1 MDSAMRGSQLSAVW
15 GKSDPPRPLY
25 CHLID
30 TGLVTYEIVHTTG
43 YSSTARTLARAA
55 GTELTVMIPWVCY
68 IAALHDIGKADS
80 RFVFGGPRELAMRAQ
95 AAGLPRAPDERQ
107 FWHSGRSAQ
116 WVRHH
121 LTSHECWPVDEAN
134 TVAAVIRGHH
144 GYFLTDDPETEPP
157 EVAQAWDRIRNELER
172 ILRHVFDPPAWAP
185 RFDDH
190 GSVGLIL
197 SGIITLS
204 DWIASNSDV
213 FRAPDS
219 RLDVQSYVTA
229 SRDAARLAVGR
240 LGLRFGMRP
249 PTVTSFKQMWP
260 DFDALRPIQAEV
272 ELLSARGTEPGLA
285 IIEAPMGE
293 GKTEAALYLAAQ
305 WAQTS
310 NTEGL
315 YFALPTAATSNQMHG
330 RVQELLDRLGL
341 VKDQG
346 VRLVHG
352 MSWLVDDD
360 TPTANVQTED
370 ERKAGPDYAVE
381 WFRPAKRGLL
391 ASYGVGT
398 VDQALSSVLHVRHSY
413 LRLLG
418 LSGKVLIVDEVHSY
432 DPYMNEIL
440 IRLLEWCGTL
450 RVPVILLSATL
461 PEFRRRLLVQAYS
474 GTPPVDMGN
483 RHGKCPYPLIT
494 WVSRGGDGPE
504 FVVPQASEPRP
515 DIELHKHRGLLE
527 NPAPTADLVVDA
539 ARNGGCICVIANTVR
554 SAQELYSE
562 LQRRV
567 DRDECDLVLFHAR
580 FPAWRRDELEKRV
593 LDLFD
598 KRSTLRPDDAER
610 TIRPDRAILVATQ
623 VIEQSL
629 DVDFDEMFTE
639 IAPIDLMLQRV
650 GRMHRHARPSRPTGP
665 TPRLHVLLP
674 DSPVNGFGLSGKVY
688 HPFVLLKTLGVLS
701 KMDRISLP
709 ADIRRLVELVYDNT
723 PRVEA
728 PLDAVTDDLLQRLF
742 DELSEET
749 RRFERAAHKYLSPK
763 PDDEEFTLARVVS
776 GHFDNDEEGA
786 RSYFSARTRI
796 GDDTR
801 SAVIVDDCR
810 YRDALASSTVPPRHV
825 LRALLINSVNL
836 PTWWLSGLTPA
847 EGFEP
852 ISDGPGWLG
861 GHEIIPMR
869 NSRWEGVN
877 KSGNEICIR
886 FDPDLGLLR
895 E

>member
-1 MDSAMRGSQLSAVW
+1 M
-15 GKSDPPRPLY
+15 
-25 CHLID
+25 
-30 TGLVTYEIVHTTG
+30 
-43 YSSTARTLARAA
+43 LATAA
-55 GTELTVMIPWVCY
+55 GTDSAVIVPWICY

-80 RFVFGGPRELAMRAQ
+80 RFTFAGPQELAMRAQ
-95 AAGLPRAPDERQ
+95 AAGLPRVPSEKG

-121 LTSHECWPVDEAN
+121 LAFREGWPAYEAN

-144 GYFLTDDPETEPP
+144 GYFLTEDPKEEPP
-157 EVAQAWDRIRNELER
+157 EVAEVWDSIRNELER
-172 ILRHVFDPPAWAP
+172 ILRHIFDPAAWKP

-190 GSVGLIL
+190 SSVGLIL

-213 FRAPDS
+213 FSAPDS
-219 RLDVQSYVTA
+219 CLDLQSYVTA
-229 SRDAARLAVGR
+229 SRDAARIAVGR
-240 LGLRFGMRP
+240 LGLRSEMRP
-249 PTVTSFKQMWP
+249 STVTSFRQMWP

-272 ELLSARGTEPGLA
+272 ELLVARGVEPGLA

-305 WAQTS
+305 WAQMS

-315 YFALPTAATSNQMHG
+315 YFALPTTATSNQMHG
-330 RVQELLDRLGL
+330 RVQEVLARLGL
-341 VKDQG
+341 VTEQG

-360 TPTANVQTED
+360 TPTASVQTED
-370 ERKAGPDYAVE
+370 EKRTKPNHAVE

-391 ASYGVGT
+391 ATYGVGT
-398 VDQALSSVLHVRHSY
+398 IDQALSSVLYVRHSY
-413 LRLLG
+413 LKLLG

-440 IRLLEWCGTL
+440 VRLLEWCGTL

-461 PEFRRRLLVQAYS
+461 PASRRQLLVRAYS
-474 GTPPVDMGN
+474 GTPLVNTGN
-483 RHGKCPYPLIT
+483 RDGECPYPLIT
-494 WVSRGGDGPE
+494 LARRGHGAPE
-504 FVVPQASEPRP
+504 LVVPQTSASRP
-515 DIELHKHRGLLE
+515 DVELRMHQGLLE
-527 NPAPTADLVVDA
+527 NAGPTADLVVDA
-539 ARNGGCICVIANTVR
+539 ASNGGCICVIANTVG
-554 SAQELYSE
+554 SAQKLYREL
-562 LQRRV
+562 LNRV
-567 DRDECDLVLFHAR
+567 DRNECELVLFHAR
-580 FPAWRRDELEKRV
+580 FPAWQRAEIEKRV

-598 KRSTLRPDDAER
+598 KRSTLRPGDKER
-610 TIRPDRAILVATQ
+610 TIRPNRAILVATQ

-639 IAPIDLMLQRV
+639 IAPIDLMLQRI
-650 GRMHRHARPSRPTGP
+650 GRMHRHMRPLRPTGP
-665 TPRLHVLLP
+665 IPRLHVLLP
-674 DSPVNGFGLSGKVY
+674 DSPGNGFGSTGVVY
-688 HPFVLLKTLGVLS
+688 HPFILLKTLGVLS

-723 PRVEA
+723 PCLEA
-728 PLDAVTDDLLQRLF
+728 PLDGVTDDLLRRLF
-742 DELSEET
+742 DELSKET
-749 RRFERAAHKYLSPK
+749 RRFECGAHKFLSPK
-763 PDDEEFTLARVVS
+763 PNDEEFDLARVAS
-776 GHFDNDEEGA
+776 GHVDNDEEGA
-786 RSYFSARTRI
+786 RTYFSARTRT
-796 GDDTR
+796 GDRTR
-801 SAVIVDDCR
+801 SVVIADDCK
-810 YRDALASSTVPPRHV
+810 YRDVLASSIMPSRQV
-825 LRALLINSVNL
+825 LRALLLDSVNV
-836 PTWWLSGLTPA
+836 PTWWLSGVTPA

-861 GHEIIPMR
+861 GHGIIPMR

-877 KSGNEICIR
+877 TSGNQVCIR